1 MRARSRGENGRL
13 TIGVCASPAAGNM
26 HATLLE
32 YHRRFPDVD
41 IHAIDGGHDRLLC
54 ALAGNTIDVA
64 IMTSCHPTWDDRR
77 CRSGVRE

>member
-1 MRARSRGENGRL
+1 
-13 TIGVCASPAAGNM
+13 M